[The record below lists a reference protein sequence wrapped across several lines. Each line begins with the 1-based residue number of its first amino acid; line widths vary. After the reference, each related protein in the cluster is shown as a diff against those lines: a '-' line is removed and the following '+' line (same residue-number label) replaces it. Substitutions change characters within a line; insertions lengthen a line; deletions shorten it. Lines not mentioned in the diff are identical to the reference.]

1 MGLSS
6 QERENAL
13 FHDSGM
19 WMQSWT
25 FQELSVGRLQG
36 ASDCLVLLE
45 GEKEGHKLRAALVQ
59 AFNMEQSANK
69 KNVSTTE

>member
-1 MGLSS
+1 
-6 QERENAL
+6 
-13 FHDSGM
+13 M

-45 GEKEGHKLRAALVQ
+45 GEKEGHKLGAALVQ
-59 AFNMEQSANK
+59 AFNMEQPAKKLSPQQIPVMRYMQKVTASNK
-69 KNVSTTE
+69 T